1 MRLRVVFAALALAAL
16 VLVGCS
22 KEDPRKDTTYTLS
35 VTGMTVPDASKGQ
48 TWEYIIFEYS
58 EQGEKVGQNS
68 AFYTAD
74 PLIQKFTVKSEHAV
88 KVKVYIDARANGKRV
103 LSNWVQQVYYLK
115 DGENT
120 DINLDGST
128 IIGTKEP

>member
-88 KVKVYIDARANGKRV
+88 KVKVYIDARIKGKRV
-103 LSNWVQQVYYLK
+103 LSEWVQQVYYLK
-115 DGENT
+115 EGENT
-120 DINLDGST
+120 DVSLGEST
-128 IIGTKEP
+128 IVGTKEP